1 MPDMSANDER
11 SSEVISLS
19 PEEYAEILS
28 LWARAGLPA
37 RPEGR
42 DAPDAFRRQHEGG
55 RQRALGIRAGGRLVA
70 VAILTHDG
78 RKGWINRLAVDPD
91 YRRHGLASRLIEEA
105 ERWFNEEAG
114 VEVSSALIHS
124 HNDASR
130 ALFAELGYET
140 VDVVYVRKL
149 ARPGA

>member
-1 MPDMSANDER
+1 MSA
-11 SSEVISLS
+11 SQAQFPEVLILD
-19 PEEYAEILS
+19 PEDYAEILA
-28 LWARAGLPA
+28 LWTRAGLSA

-42 DAPDAFRRQHEGG
+42 DAPAAFQRQYKGG
-55 RQRALGIRAGGRLVA
+55 FQRAIGIREAGELVA

-78 RKGWINRLAVDPD
+78 RKGWINRLAVDPEN
-91 YRRHGLASRLIEEA
+91 RRQGYASALVAEA
-105 ERWFNEEAG
+105 ERWFRDEVG
-114 VEVSSALIHS
+114 VEVFSALINT

-130 ALFAELGYET
+130 TLFAELGYEM